1 MPESTDLDARR
12 GMAAQRATEQR
23 REGHAVA
30 RDQTQLKE
38 RREVMEKHLF
48 SEPAVGWPE
57 AVEKARY
64 LLTLLSK
71 DVSGSRIRH
80 MVDGLLFDFDRLL
93 PPRVASEGES

>member
-23 REGHAVA
+23 REGRAVA
-30 RDQTQLKE
+30 RDQTQLKVQ
-38 RREVMEKHLF
+38 REMMEKHLF
-48 SEPAVGWPE
+48 SEPAAGWPE

-71 DVSGSRIRH
+71 DVSDPRIRH
-80 MVDGLLFDFDRLL
+80 MVDGLLVDFERLL
-93 PPRVASEGES
+93 PPPVISEGAS